1 MTKRVLIRRGKVAV
15 VGDEALA
22 RARHALEVHG
32 VSGDSVKAMVNYGLA
47 GSALVGPKTPSATK
61 ASQPRSL
68 ELRLGTN
75 RGAAMHFSGRLRLGK

>member
-32 VSGDSVKAMVNYGLA
+32 VSGDSAKAMLPYGPGGA
-47 GSALVGPKTPSATK
+47 ALVGPKTPSAAK

-75 RGAAMHFSGRLRLGK
+75 RRAAVHFSGRLRFGK